1 MPTGQ
6 TADVTT
12 VPGGPTIVSS
22 FSVSIDDRRIAVVTL
37 DFSTPPTI
45 GLQLYVEDLI
55 GGGNRSVIFTDTL
68 DSYTKNRSNL
78 WPLGWHAGD
87 LVLGVVMACV
97 FEPVPYPFAWHIVDS
112 GTAIRK
118 VSVGSETCLPG
129 WWPSPAG
136 LACFDYK
143 TSRTTLY
150 DWGGQVTASVAT
162 GPESRQP
169 ALSPSGAA
177 FSVAAGGGYG
187 DPLPS
192 TSVYMTRGGTPM
204 TIPGAM
210 ACLWIDETAMLAP
223 NAVIQYPSAKVV
235 NFPATPGSASR
246 CAGRFPGGL

>member
-1 MPTGQ
+1 
-6 TADVTT
+6 
-12 VPGGPTIVSS
+12 
-22 FSVSIDDRRIAVVTL
+22 
-37 DFSTPPTI
+37 
-45 GLQLYVEDLI
+45 
-55 GGGNRSVIFTDTL
+55 
-68 DSYTKNRSNL
+68 
-78 WPLGWHAGD
+78 
-87 LVLGVVMACV
+87 
-97 FEPVPYPFAWHIVDS
+97 VPYPFAWHIVDS